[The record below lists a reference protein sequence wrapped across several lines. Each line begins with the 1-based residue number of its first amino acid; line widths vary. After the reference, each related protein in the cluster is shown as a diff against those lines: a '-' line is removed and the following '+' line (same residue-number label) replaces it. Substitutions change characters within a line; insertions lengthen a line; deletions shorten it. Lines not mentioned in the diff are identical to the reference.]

1 MFSISSHH
9 RYYLYGGVADMR
21 CTFDGLSGLVRQ
33 YMKRDPLSGDV
44 YIFVN
49 RRRNQIRLLVWDR
62 SGFVLYAKRLERGT
76 FELPHQM
83 EGAPSRAV
91 GWEELVMIL
100 EGVSLRSIQRRKRFL
115 VFVDKNKGVGR
126 ISLAECGVSCAYEST
141 SGTT

>member
-1 MFSISSHH
+1 MFSFSSHH

-62 SGFVLYAKRLERGT
+62 SGFALYAKRLERGT
-76 FELPHQM
+76 FELPK
-83 EGAPSRAV
+83 GV
-91 GWEELVMIL
+91 GGSHSQVVAWEELVMIL
-100 EGVSLRSIQRRKRFL
+100 EGVSLRSIHRRKRFAL
-115 VFVDKNKGVGR
+115 PE
-126 ISLAECGVSCAYEST
+126 AAP
-141 SGTT
+141 